1 MIESVVQKLGDGTD
15 LTEKEMVEAMRPIM
29 SGDADRELVK
39 QFLLGLREKGEAASE
54 LIGAARVLREC
65 MTPIPCQRQPLT
77 DTCGTGGT
85 GAGIFNVST
94 SAALVAAGA
103 DVAIAKHGNRK
114 VTSRSGSADV
124 LSALGVNIEAN
135 HETVARCIDTL
146 GIGFCFAPMF
156 HQAMRHVGP
165 IRQELAVP
173 TIFNLLGPLCNP
185 ASASRQV
192 LGVGRLELLE
202 KMAAVLIG
210 LGTERALVLHSRDGL
225 CEVSNSA
232 ETEVVVCMDGQTDR
246 RVWTPETFGEEVSER
261 SAIEVDS
268 PEQSAKL
275 IQGVLAGEQG
285 PARSIV
291 VINAA
296 AAIWLNQPEL
306 SEQDAADLARKSIDS
321 KAALGKLEQLAVQSQ
336 S

>member
-1 MIESVVQKLGDGTD
+1 MIESVVEKLEEGTD
-15 LTEKEMVEAMRPIM
+15 LTESEMVGAMRPIM
-29 SGDADRELVK
+29 SGEADRELVK
-39 QFLLGLREKGEAASE
+39 LFLLGLREKGEAASE

-65 MTPIPCQRQPLT
+65 MTPIPCERHPLT

-103 DVAIAKHGNRK
+103 EVAIAKHGNRK

-124 LSALGVNIEAN
+124 LSALGVNIEAD
-135 HETVARCIDTL
+135 HETVARCIDKL

-232 ETEVVVCMDGQTDR
+232 ETEVIVCMDGQTDR

-268 PEQSAKL
+268 PEQSAEL
-275 IQGVLAGEQG
+275 IRGVLAGEQG

-306 SEQDAADLARKSIDS
+306 SEQDAADLARRSIDS
-321 KAALGKLEQLAVQSQ
+321 KAALEKLEQLAMQSQ